1 MADLL
6 QELADLVDARARAR
20 GDRPGACLVGLAGG
34 VAAGKSTLARQ
45 LAAALPARVEVVAT
59 DGFLKSNAE
68 LEAAG
73 LSARKGFPESYDW
86 PVLHGFLADL
96 AEGRPAASPVY
107 SHVTY
112 DIAPE
117 ETLVVPP
124 ADIVIVEGINTLQTP
139 EARARYDLSV
149 YLDADPDHVRAWFE
163 ARLESIAASE
173 PDSFIARVGDAERRR
188 LVIDHAWREI
198 NLVNL
203 RDHIAPTAAFADVV
217 ARKGPDHGL
226 LAVERR

>member
-45 LAAALPARVEVVAT
+45 LAAAMPARVEVVAT

-96 AEGRPAASPVY
+96 AEGRPATSPVY

-117 ETLVVPP
+117 ETLVVPA
-124 ADIVIVEGINTLQTP
+124 ADIVIVEGINTLQTA

-226 LAVERR
+226 VSVERR

>member
-6 QELADLVDARARAR
+6 RELADIVAALAEGR
-20 GDRPGACLVGLAGG
+20 GDRPGACLVGMAGG

-45 LAAALPARVEVVAT
+45 LAEALPQRVEVVAT
-59 DGFLKSNAE
+59 DGFLKSNAVLDAE
-68 LEAAG
+68 G

-86 PVLHGFLADL
+86 PLLHGFLADL
-96 AEGRPAASPVY
+96 AEGRPALSPVY

-112 DIAPE
+112 DIAPG
-117 ETLVVPP
+117 ETLAVPD

-163 ARLESIAASE
+163 ARLETIAATE
-173 PDSFIARVGDAERRR
+173 PDSFIARVGDAAHRR

-198 NLVNL
+198 NLINL
-203 RDHIAPTAAFADVV
+203 RDHIAPTAVFADVV

-226 LAVERR
+226 VALERR